1 MKKAPFLLGLVI
13 AVSGVHGAHAA
24 TEASCLPA
32 PDPSSVL
39 YAGRDS
45 HGFFVK
51 VQPLPG
57 RAPAPKHLWVS
68 DVGDFLA
75 GAAGAT
81 AFYFGST
88 ENLLPANEWRGDD
101 PLVVLKAFCHAAGLE
116 VETPQPG
123 FWIIGPPWMKQHSAL
138 SVSAQRLDPTN
149 QGFLSAAQAGDMEQA
164 LIAQLPIRRGTGNPE
179 VSRVDVSYYW
189 LPKEGRDTLLVL
201 ATLSPE
207 LDPRPP
213 QYQAFKVRLERSGAR
228 TKVECLWAS
237 EVPGPLVSDIDE
249 DFDGDGYRD
258 FVFVT
263 DLDHDSE
270 LPHSALSGKDGSE
283 LFSFSQNDLAVEK
296 KAAGPKRVA
305 VRERLGSEPGEPSP
319 GTVAQVRQYSAEQ
332 ESFVPVPEPRLQA
345 QALEAE
351 GAAGINVGWKHLAQL
366 VGGAQNVRVYLLYRA
381 AYDPSAEVE
390 HILARTSNW
399 TWKVTQE
406 LIDKGYPARIVY
418 SWESGGFKKERER
431 REGQI
436 RK

>member
-13 AVSGVHGAHAA
+13 AISSLHGSALAA
-24 TEASCLPA
+24 PKASCLPS

-45 HGFFVK
+45 DGFFVK
-51 VQPLPG
+51 TQPLAG
-57 RAPAPKHLWVS
+57 RTQVPKHLWVS

-75 GAAGAT
+75 EAAGAT

-88 ENLLPANEWRGDD
+88 ENPLDAREWRGKDH
-101 PLVVLKAFCHAAGLE
+101 LMVLKAFCRDAGLE

-138 SVSAQRLDPTN
+138 SVSAQQLNPTS
-149 QGFLSAAQAGDMEQA
+149 QGPLSAAQAADMERA
-164 LIAQLPIRRGTGNPE
+164 LIAQLPNRRGTGNPE

-201 ATLSPE
+201 ASLSPQN
-207 LDPRPP
+207 DIRPAE
-213 QYQAFKVRLERSGAR
+213 YQAFKVRLDRSGAN

-237 EVPGPLVSDIDE
+237 EVPGPLVPDIDE

-270 LPHSALSGKDGSE
+270 LPNSVLSGKDGSE
-283 LFSFSQNDLAVEK
+283 LVSFSQNDLAVEK
-296 KAAGPKRVA
+296 RAAGPKRVA
-305 VRERLGSEPGEPSP
+305 VRAGD
-319 GTVAQVRQYSAEQ
+319 VAQVHQYSSEQ
-332 ESFVPVPEPRLQA
+332 QRFVPVPEPRLQA
-345 QALEAE
+345 QAMEAG
-351 GAAGINVGWKHLAQL
+351 GAAGINVGWKRLAQL
-366 VGGAQNVRVYLLYRA
+366 VGGAQNVRLYLLYRA

-390 HILARTSNW
+390 HILARKSNW

-406 LIDKGYPARIVY
+406 LIDKGYPARMVY
-418 SWESGGFKKERER
+418 SWESGGFKEARER
-431 REGQI
+431 HESKI